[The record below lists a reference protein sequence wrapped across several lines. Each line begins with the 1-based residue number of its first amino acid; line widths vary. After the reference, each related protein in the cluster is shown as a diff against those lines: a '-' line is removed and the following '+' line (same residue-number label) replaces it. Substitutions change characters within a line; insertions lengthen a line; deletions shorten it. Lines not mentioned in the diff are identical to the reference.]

1 MGTLGYICL
10 ISSFV
15 MGIFCLILL
24 KFAKTRNYGLRAGLI
39 SNAFILLTS
48 LVLFYLLV
56 TSDFSIEYVYK
67 NTDRNLPLIYKISAF
82 WSGSAGSLLLWA
94 TCISVVYIII
104 YGIFH
109 FKQYSN
115 RQYMV
120 CLTATTIIFNLAFLT
135 VLILV
140 SNPFKAVGPS
150 SNGFGLSPSLQSI
163 GMIFHPPLVM
173 LAYSCF
179 FAAFSSMLYETLY
192 PQSPELSIT
201 GRLPLLAWIILTTG
215 IVSGGIWA
223 YRELGWG
230 GYWNWDPIENSAL
243 VTWLLSTAYLHMLQL
258 KRSNAISSRPLTAVI
273 SAIVFSVLFGTGLAR
288 SGILNSVHAY
298 SSHSSKIFFPI
309 LLIIAAAAVLAVL
322 IVVFRRKT
330 ELKDTGSEPVRLYI
344 YIPPFL
350 LIVTA
355 MAIALMTVYPLFQI
369 GGPEIT
375 EKTYDLVFGIFG
387 LAIILASSA
396 IFSFRHLSRKY
407 RAAVW
412 AASLLSGTVT
422 SFLPSFA
429 AYESFTRLSL
439 SAAVICLISLLLGL
453 LVNINSIFNDSRL
466 LMLFIIHLSI
476 VLIAFG
482 LIGTR
487 GMKIETS
494 SVIDKNS
501 SISIGKY
508 TLELDTLEVIDQP
521 EKKTWTAGLSCWDG
535 KSTRALDTSLHFYKK
550 KKVYHSKEFIISSFN
565 EELYINIE
573 NAADDGSVLLRVSL
587 FKWFSLLWLGI
598 ILMILASSIL
608 YAGGGFVTAQNL
620 HKVKNS
626 IM

>member
-10 ISSFV
+10 ISSFA

-24 KFAKTRNYGLRAGLI
+24 KFVKNRNYGLKAGII
-39 SNAFILLTS
+39 SNAFILTAS
-48 LVLFYLLV
+48 LVLFYLLI

-82 WSGSAGSLLLWA
+82 WCGSAGSLLLWA
-94 TCISVVYIII
+94 TCISIVYLLI

-109 FKQYSN
+109 FKRDSN
-115 RQYMV
+115 QRYLV
-120 CLTATTIIFNLAFLT
+120 CLTATSIIFNLAFLA
-135 VLILV
+135 VLIFI
-140 SNPFKAVGPS
+140 SSPFKTVGPS
-150 SNGFGLSPSLQSI
+150 SDGFGLSPSLQSI
-163 GMIFHPPLVM
+163 GMIIHPPLVM
-173 LAYSCF
+173 LAYSCYF
-179 FAAFSSMLYETLY
+179 SAFSSMLYEALY

-201 GRLPLLAWIILTTG
+201 RRLPFVAWTILTTG

-243 VTWLLSTAYLHMLQL
+243 VTWLLSTAYLHMFQL
-258 KRSNAISSRPLTAVI
+258 KRRNAIGNRPLIAMI

-298 SSHSSKIFFPI
+298 SSHSSRIFFPI
-309 LLIIAAAAVLAVL
+309 LLIIAGAAALGVL
-322 IVVFRRKT
+322 IVAFRKKT
-330 ELKDTGSEPVRLYI
+330 GLKGTGPKSVRLHI

-350 LIVTA
+350 LIVPA
-355 MAIALMTVYPLFQI
+355 IAIALMTVYPLFELN
-369 GGPEIT
+369 GPEIT
-375 EKTYDLVFGIFG
+375 AKTYDLVFGIFA
-387 LAIILASSA
+387 LPIMLASTA
-396 IFSFRHLSRKY
+396 CFSFRHLSGKY
-407 RAAVW
+407 RAAIS
-412 AASLLSGTVT
+412 AASLLPGIITP
-422 SFLPSFA
+422 FLPSFNS
-429 AYESFTRLSL
+429 YDVFTRLSL
-439 SAAVICLISLLLGL
+439 SISVICLISLLLSL
-453 LVNINSIFNDSRL
+453 LVNISKIFNNGRF

-487 GMKIETS
+487 DMKIETS

-508 TLELDTLEVIDQP
+508 NLELNALEVIDQP
-521 EKKTWTAGLSCWDG
+521 EKKTWTARLTCWDG
-535 KSTRALDTSLHFYKK
+535 KSARNLDTSLHFYKK
-550 KKVYHSKEFIISSFN
+550 KEVYHSEEFIISSFK

-587 FKWFSLLWLGI
+587 FKWFSLLWLGT
-598 ILMILASSIL
+598 ILMILASSIFL
-608 YAGGGFVTAQNL
+608 YAGGGSVTARNL
-620 HKVKNS
+620 HKAINQ
-626 IM
+626 